1 MSTILQRSHA
11 RAPEVDLAQGY
22 AYFSS
27 GVIEQLFPPGLVL
40 LPQCSQI
47 YELDLAWAEFK
58 MLGTE
63 GLVDRSA
70 YFWKVDDQETHH
82 FRICV
87 NTPSQVD
94 EVASIN
100 RKNFFSSNLFSVGY
114 ATHGLYP
121 YRGKFHPQ
129 MIKGIFNAIGLKKG
143 DTVLDPMCG
152 SGTTLVEASL
162 LGIRSIGIDQ
172 NPFVCFMASAKLAG
186 LSLSS
191 ASFPRILAASAQVFE
206 YFNGAKPNRQQGGLV
221 FATKAV
227 RQKALRDELETDSGL
242 RRLLGLAYL
251 DAVGYAARR
260 VNKTPRDLFSVVLGR
275 YLGAVKSFGE
285 SRAALKLRPTAG
297 KVIHEDV
304 RVAKL
309 AQESVEAVVFSPPY
323 SFALDYIENDRPQI
337 EYLGYEVEPL
347 KAATVGVRGG
357 EGSNESARILAR
369 VERYFED
376 MDIVM
381 QRCASVLKPGRC
393 CVVVIGSNTSQTGG
407 IRLEERI
414 IASAERYGL
423 EKFKHIVREIEGI
436 RNTLKDEHL
445 LFFVK
450 K

>member
-11 RAPEVDLAQGY
+11 QAPGTDLGKRFGY
-22 AYFSS
+22 FPS
-27 GVIEQLFPPGLVL
+27 GVVEQLFPPGLVL

-70 YFWKVDDQETHH
+70 YFWKVDGKETHH
-82 FRICV
+82 FRMCI

-94 EVASIN
+94 EAASIN

-143 DTVLDPMCG
+143 ETVLDPMCG

-186 LSLSS
+186 LTVSPEWF
-191 ASFPRILAASAQVFE
+191 ARILTASEQVFE
-206 YFNGAKPNRQQGGLV
+206 YFNGAKPNREQGGLI
-221 FATKAV
+221 FSTKSI
-227 RQKALRDELETDSGL
+227 RQKALRDQLETDGGL

-251 DAVGYAARR
+251 DAVGYSARR
-260 VNKTPRDLFSVVLGR
+260 ANKTPGDLFGVVLGR
-275 YLGAVKSFGE
+275 YLQAVKCFGE
-285 SRAALKLRPTAG
+285 SRLALKLRPAAG

-304 RVAKL
+304 RTAKL
-309 AQESVEAVVFSPPY
+309 TPDSVDAVVFSPPY

-337 EYLGYEVEPL
+337 EYLGYDIEPL
-347 KAATVGVRGG
+347 RAATIGVRGG

-369 VERYFED
+369 VEHYFED

-381 QRCASVLKPGRC
+381 RQSASVLKPGRC

-423 EKFKHIVREIEGI
+423 TKFKHIVREIEGI

-450 K
+450 G

>member
-11 RAPEVDLAQGY
+11 RAPQDDLGQRYG
-22 AYFSS
+22 YFSS
-27 GVIEQLFPPGLVL
+27 GVIEQLLPPGLVL

-47 YELDLAWAEFK
+47 YELDLAWAEYK

-63 GLVDRSA
+63 GLVERSA
-70 YFWKVDDQETHH
+70 YFWKVDDEETHH

-94 EVASIN
+94 EAASIN

-129 MIKGIFNAIGLKKG
+129 MIKGIFNAIGLKRG
-143 DTVLDPMCG
+143 ETVLDPMCG
-152 SGTTLVEASL
+152 SGTTLVEASI
-162 LGIRSIGIDQ
+162 LGIRSVGIDQ

-186 LSLSS
+186 LTLSS
-191 ASFPRILAASAQVFE
+191 TFFPRILAASDQIFE
-206 YFNGAKPNRQQGGLV
+206 YFHGARPAREKGGLA
-221 FATKAV
+221 FATKAM
-227 RQKALRDELETDSGL
+227 RQKVLRDELEANAAL

-260 VNKTPRDLFSVVLGR
+260 VNKTPRDLFDVVLGR
-275 YLGAVKSFGE
+275 YLAAVRCFGE
-285 SRAALKLRPTAG
+285 SRAKLGIRPAAG
-297 KVIHEDV
+297 KVIHEDI

-309 AQESVEAVVFSPPY
+309 QPESVEAVVFSPPY

-347 KAATVGVRGG
+347 KAATIGVRGG
-357 EGSNESARILAR
+357 EGSNEAARVQAR
-369 VERYFED
+369 VERYFGD
-376 MDIVM
+376 MEVVM
-381 QRCASVLKPGRC
+381 RQSASVLKPGRC

-407 IRLEERI
+407 IRLEERVI
-414 IASAERYGL
+414 ESAERYGFA
-423 EKFKHIVREIEGI
+423 KFKHIVREIEGI

-450 K
+450 E

>member
-1 MSTILQRSHA
+1 MSSILQRSQA
-11 RAPEVDLAQGY
+11 GQADLGERHG
-22 AYFSS
+22 YFSS
-27 GVIEQLFPPGLVL
+27 GVIEQLFPRELVL

-47 YELDLAWAEFK
+47 YELDLALAEFK
-58 MLGTE
+58 MLGAD
-63 GLVDRSA
+63 GLIERSA
-70 YFWKVDDQETHH
+70 YFWKVGDQETHH
-82 FRICV
+82 FRICT

-94 EVASIN
+94 EAASIN

-143 DTVLDPMCG
+143 ETVLDPMCG
-152 SGTTLVEASL
+152 SGTTLVEASI

-186 LSLSS
+186 LAVSSELFPQILSS
-191 ASFPRILAASAQVFE
+191 ISQIFE
-206 YFNGAKPNRQQGGLV
+206 YFHQAKPNRTEGGLT
-221 FATKAV
+221 FATKQV
-227 RQKALRDELETDSGL
+227 RQKALRDALEANGSL

-260 VNKTPRDLFSVVLGR
+260 VNKTPRDLFGVVLGR
-275 YLGAVKSFGE
+275 YLEAVRCFGE
-285 SRAALKLRPTAG
+285 SRATLGIRPAAG

-309 AQESVEAVVFSPPY
+309 KPESVEAVVFSPPY

-347 KAATVGVRGG
+347 KEATIGVRGG
-357 EGSNESARILAR
+357 EGSNEEARIQAR
-369 VERYFED
+369 VEKYFED
-376 MDIVM
+376 MDVVM
-381 QRCASVLKPGRC
+381 RQSALVLKPRRC
-393 CVVVIGSNTSQTGG
+393 CVVVIGSNTSQTRG
-407 IRLEERI
+407 IRLEERVI
-414 IASAERYGL
+414 ESAARYGL
-423 EKFKHIVREIEGI
+423 SKFKHIVREIEGI

-450 K
+450 E

>member
-11 RAPEVDLAQGY
+11 RAPEVDLAQRYG
-22 AYFSS
+22 YFSS
-27 GVIEQLFPPGLVL
+27 GIIEQLFPPGLIL

-63 GLVDRSA
+63 GLVERSA

-94 EVASIN
+94 EAASIN

-186 LSLSS
+186 LTLSS
-191 ASFPRILAASAQVFE
+191 GSFQRILAASDQVFE
-206 YFNGAKPNRQQGGLV
+206 YFNGAKPNREQGGLV

-227 RQKALRDELETDSGL
+227 RQKALRDELETDRGL

-275 YLGAVKSFGE
+275 YLGAVKSLGE
-285 SRAALKLRPTAG
+285 SSATLKLRPAAG

-309 AQESVEAVVFSPPY
+309 APESVEAVVFSPPY

-337 EYLGYEVEPL
+337 EYLGYEVERL

-357 EGSNESARILAR
+357 EGSNESSRILAR

-381 QRCASVLKPGRC
+381 QQSASVLKPGRC

-407 IRLEERI
+407 IRLEERV

-423 EKFKHIVREIEGI
+423 AKFKHIVREIEGI

-450 K
+450 E